1 MEEGRGIREVS
12 RAAYAVIKT
21 GYTESD
27 ATPRKSREGRV
38 TRRRGRL
45 GGAFPSRPPS
55 LAVAYDMWRC
65 YGGDGSVARLDDWQ
79 QPFVLCNRKYVA
91 TG

>member
-27 ATPRKSREGRV
+27 GRCHASLERV
-38 TRRRGRL
+38 ALRD
-45 GGAFPSRPPS
+45 GAVGWAVHFRPGQRPPS
-55 LAVAYDMWRC
+55 VRMTC
-65 YGGDGSVARLDDWQ
+65 GGVMEVMALLHGLTTGSSPLF
-79 QPFVLCNRKYVA
+79 FVIVSLSM
-91 TG
+91 

>member
-27 ATPRKSREGRV
+27 GRCHASLERV
-38 TRRRGRL
+38 ALRDGAVGWAVHFRL
-45 GGAFPSRPPS
+45 RMTCGGVMEVMA
-55 LAVAYDMWRC
+55 LLH
-65 YGGDGSVARLDDWQ
+65 GQ
-79 QPFVLCNRKYVA
+79 QSFVLCNRKYVA

>member
-1 MEEGRGIREVS
+1 MEEGREIREVS

-27 ATPRKSREGRV
+27 GRCHASLERV
-38 TRRRGRL
+38 ALRD
-45 GGAFPSRPPS
+45 GAVGWAVHFRPGHHQ
-55 LAVAYDMWRC
+55 LAYDMWRC

-79 QPFVLCNRKYVA
+79 QSVVFCNRKLKYV
-91 TG
+91 G